1 MYGGE
6 DGVARGVSTRGK
18 GLVGMEHI
26 RDNGCPAWGPLS
38 MSEFA
43 FVSHELPLH
52 MKFHP
57 LMWFIYVL
65 YPLPC
70 NFLMGCRV
78 FEAGV
83 LTFRV
88 KYWFLSIG
96 QNLTYCVSWNFGVS
110 LHRVNQRDTYS
121 VRFYYFLPS
130 FLFLVD
136 FLLSKF

>member
-70 NFLMGCRV
+70 NFLLGCRV